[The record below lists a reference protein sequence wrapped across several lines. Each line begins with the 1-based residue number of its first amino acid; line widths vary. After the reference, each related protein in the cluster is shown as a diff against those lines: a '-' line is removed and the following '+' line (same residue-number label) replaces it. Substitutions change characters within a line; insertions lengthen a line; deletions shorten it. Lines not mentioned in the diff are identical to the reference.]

1 MCKIFLTI
9 RKLSPKIISSVNPK
23 YLNNSFM
30 KRSLI
35 ISKKQNSNLMIHN
48 ANWLKKYKT
57 ITRPSNL
64 KTTKLLSCSQHNN
77 KTPKTCYSS
86 QSETRWEKKRGGE
99 LTTQ

>member
-1 MCKIFLTI
+1 MRKIFLTI
-9 RKLSPKIISSVNPK
+9 KKLSPKIISSVNSK

-30 KRSLI
+30 KRSPI

-64 KTTKLLSCSQHNN
+64 KITKLLSCSQHNN
-77 KTPKTCYSS
+77 KSFKTCNFS
-86 QSETRWEKKRGGE
+86 QSKTRGKGGE
-99 LTTQ
+99 G